1 MTASPPLDPER
12 ARRRAEVAKAWALVV
27 GRTAYVPM
35 TADEM
40 EQFLVNQVHK
50 LADTLNADL
59 FDPSVAIAVG
69 SALVHNDFTGPE
81 SLQCTVEI
89 LAGAL
94 LIDSDNRGDR
104 RLAEKVVALLSNLAT
119 GYSSAIR
126 LRTLD
131 QQEHIKQALLKS
143 KREAE
148 RREVAANARFEEVF
162 HASAIGMALT
172 DMAGNLVQTNAALAH
187 ILESPGTELADRNIR
202 DLFPP
207 EDADDVV
214 ISYREV
220 TEGIMPR
227 IRERRRMVRHD
238 GTIAWVYLVISLL
251 RDVDGEPAYHVTMIE
266 NLSELQALQ
275 NQLGHQSV
283 RDMLTGVANRQHF
296 QSKLDSILEGAG
308 PHTAITLLHV
318 GIDSFSVINNGLGHL
333 AGDRMLQ
340 VVANELR
347 GIVEDYNAVVGRVGG
362 DEFAILLEHTEDVP
376 HYQVLIDRINDR
388 LAEPTF
394 IGDTGVAV
402 CVSIGVAQHTGRAHG
417 RLDLLRAA
425 NSTMRRAKVVG
436 KRQWEAHNVHEDH
449 EQKELFALTAA
460 MPGAWEMGEL
470 DCEYERVVDLS
481 DGRVV
486 ALEVLLRW
494 NHSTEGMIDH
504 HRCREMAESTGM
516 SLTIGPWAALR
527 SAAEVADRGIGDVTL
542 RYRLTEMQSADGN
555 LAAVVNRMLAT
566 SGLPASRLEIALDT
580 RAVVANRGEAQSNLQ
595 ALQDNGVLV
604 GLHEFTGSQIEFAV
618 VEDERIQ
625 SVILAGALAR
635 TRPDLRK
642 PDSVLTK
649 VTRGMITNLRQ
660 TGAVV
665 SVADLRTE
673 QDAAWWHALGVA
685 RGQGDFAGVPGDL
698 ESVLPEHTAP
708 SVNGA

>member
-1 MTASPPLDPER
+1 MTAPMPLDPGR
-12 ARRRAEVAKAWALVV
+12 ARRRAEVAKAWALVI

-35 TADEM
+35 TAAEM
-40 EQFLVNQVHK
+40 EQYLLEQVHV
-50 LADTLNADL
+50 LANAVNAEL
-59 FDPSVAIAVG
+59 FDPSVAVGVG
-69 SALVHNDFTGPE
+69 SSLVHNDFTGPE

-94 LIDSDNRGDR
+94 LVDSERRGDR
-104 RLAEKVVALLSNLAT
+104 VLANKVVGILSNLAT
-119 GYSSAIR
+119 GYSAAMR

-148 RREVAANARFEEVF
+148 RRERAANDRFEEVF

-172 DMAGNLVQTNAALAH
+172 DMAGTLVQTNSALAH
-187 ILESPGTELADRNIR
+187 ILESPSSELADRNIR
-202 DLFPP
+202 ELFPP

-220 TEGIMPR
+220 TEGLMPR

-251 RDVDGEPAYHVTMIE
+251 RDVDGEPAYHVTMVE

-296 QSKLDSILEGAG
+296 QSKLDAVLEGAG
-308 PHTAITLLHV
+308 PRTSITLLHV
-318 GIDSFSVINNGLGHL
+318 GIDAFSVVNNGLGHL
-333 AGDRMLQ
+333 VGDRMLQ

-347 GIVEDYNAVVGRVGG
+347 GIVEDYDAVVGRVGG
-362 DEFAILLEHTEDVP
+362 DEFAILLENTPDVP
-376 HYQVLIDRINDR
+376 HYHELIDRINER

-402 CVSIGVAQHTGRAHG
+402 CVSIGVAQHVGRAHG

-425 NSTMRRAKVVG
+425 NSTMRRAKAVG

-449 EQKELFALTAA
+449 EQKELFALTSA
-460 MPGAWEMGEL
+460 MPGAWEMGEI
-470 DCEYERVVDLS
+470 DCEYQRVVDLA
-481 DGRVV
+481 DGSVV
-486 ALEVLLRW
+486 ALDVMLCW
-494 NHSTEGMIDH
+494 NHPSEGPISH
-504 HRCREMAESTGM
+504 ERCREMAESTGM
-516 SLTIGPWAALR
+516 SLAIGPWAGLR
-527 SAAEVADRGIGDVTL
+527 AANDAAERGIGDVRL
-542 RYRLTEMQSADGN
+542 RFRLTEMQSSDGN
-555 LAAVVNRMLAT
+555 LAGVVNQMLAT
-566 SGLPASRLEIALDT
+566 SGLAPRQLEVALDT

-595 ALQDNGVLV
+595 AIRDNGVIV
-604 GLHEFTGSQIEFAV
+604 GLHEFTGSQTEFAIV
-618 VEDERIQ
+618 ADERIT
-625 SVILAGALAR
+625 SVILAGALTG
-635 TRPDLRK
+635 TRPDPRE
-642 PDSVLTK
+642 PDSLLTK
-649 VTRGMITNLRQ
+649 VTRGMIANLAHA
-660 TGAVV
+660 GAVV
-665 SVADLRTE
+665 SVVNVPTT
-673 QDAAWWHALGVA
+673 QDAAWWHRLGVA
-685 RGQGDFAGVPGDL
+685 RGQGDFAGLPGDL
-698 ESVLPEHTAP
+698 ESALPERAAP

>member
-1 MTASPPLDPER
+1 MTAPVPLDPER
-12 ARRRAEVAKAWALVV
+12 ARRRAEVARAWAHVI

-40 EQFLVNQVHK
+40 EQFLLDQVNT
-50 LADTLNADL
+50 LANALTAEL
-59 FDPSVAIAVG
+59 FDPSVAITVG

-81 SLQCTVEI
+81 SLQCTVEK
-89 LAGAL
+89 LASAL
-94 LIDSDNRGDR
+94 LFDTDAHNDR
-104 RLAEKVVALLSNLAT
+104 ELAEKVVGLVSNLAT
-119 GYSSAIR
+119 GYSNAMR

-148 RREVAANARFEEVF
+148 RRERAANDRFEEVF

-172 DMAGNLVQTNAALAH
+172 DMAGNLVQTNSALAH
-187 ILESPGTELADRNIR
+187 ILECPEPELANRNVR
-202 DLFPP
+202 ELFPP

-251 RDVDGEPAYHVTMIE
+251 RDVNGEPAYHVTMVE

-296 QSKLDSILEGAG
+296 QSKLDAVLEGAG
-308 PHTAITLLHV
+308 PGTSITLLHV

-347 GIVEDYNAVVGRVGG
+347 GIVENYNAVVGRVGG
-362 DEFAILLEHTEDVP
+362 DEFAILLENSPDVP
-376 HYQVLIDRINDR
+376 HYQTLIDQINER

-394 IGDTGVAV
+394 IGETGVAV
-402 CVSIGVAQHTGRAHG
+402 CVSIGVAQHVGRAHG

-425 NSTMRRAKVVG
+425 NSTMRRAKAVG

-470 DCEYERVVDLS
+470 DCEYQRVVDLA
-481 DGRVV
+481 DERVT

-494 NHSTEGMIDH
+494 NHPTEGVIGHD
-504 HRCREMAESTGM
+504 RCREMAESTGM
-516 SLTIGPWAALR
+516 SLTIGPWAAMR
-527 SAAEVADRGIGDVTL
+527 AVNEVVDRGIGDLVL
-542 RYRLTEMQSADGN
+542 RFRLTEMQSSDGN
-555 LAAVVNRMLAT
+555 LAAVLNRMLGT
-566 SGLPASRLEIALDT
+566 SGLSPSRLEIALDA

-595 ALQDNGVLV
+595 AIRDNGVVV
-604 GLHEFTGSQIEFAV
+604 GLHEFTGSQTEFAV
-618 VEDERIQ
+618 VDDERIQ
-625 SVILAGALAR
+625 SVILAGSLVR
-635 TRPDLRK
+635 NRPDLRK
-642 PDSVLTK
+642 PDSLLTR
-649 VTRGMITNLRQ
+649 VTRGMISNLRQ
-660 TGAVV
+660 SGAVV
-665 SVADLRTE
+665 SAADLATP
-673 QDAAWWHALGVA
+673 QAAAWWHALGVT

-698 ESVLPEHTAP
+698 ESVLPERTAP